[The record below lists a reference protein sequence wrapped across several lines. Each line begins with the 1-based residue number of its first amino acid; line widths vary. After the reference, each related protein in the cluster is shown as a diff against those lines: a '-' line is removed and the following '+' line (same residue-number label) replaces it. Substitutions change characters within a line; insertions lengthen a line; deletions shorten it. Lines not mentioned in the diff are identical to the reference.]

1 MAERVRQHT
10 DGGEGDGH
18 GALPRPDRRLHIQ
31 EDVADSLLEV
41 VRAARLRRHL
51 AAIVQVRTMD
61 NDKKMPSQMNF
72 RDLKY
77 LFGF

>member
-18 GALPRPDRRLHIQ
+18 GALPRPDRRRHLQ
-31 EDVADSLLEV
+31 EDAADRVLKV

-51 AAIVQVRTMD
+51 AALVQGRRG
-61 NDKKMPSQMNF
+61 S
-72 RDLKY
+72 Y
-77 LFGF
+77 LNWAQTEFN